1 MSNTSPFQLWLP
13 AKSSTSFCLAVIF
26 GLALMICFSVRTKAQ
41 TIKVLSPAGSTEV
54 KPIPST
60 GGAKLLLKFTV
71 SDPSTTPKVRIVD
84 SAVVSNGFGDHTV
97 SGSSEQRVTLNL
109 LKGKNTITLFGYSGD
124 EAAINPA
131 SAPKATIWIT
141 CDDEECGKSKDLIS
155 PEGQKGGVG
164 SGNGQTPNPGIGNIV
179 LKSPTGDVTTDGPV
193 TPVIFVTGG
202 INSLSIAVFDKD
214 GNRVDYQPAV
224 AVTDAGNKLGIAA
237 PTLKMNKGQNW
248 VRIFDPA
255 KPDEKANEALV
266 SINCTGCT
274 KIETP
279 GAVGATDQQKGRVKI
294 ISPKAITYGDKKEVK
309 IKVKLEPVNGE
320 SPSDKQLMIEVENNK
335 KTTPTGPVTIAAA
348 DWGGKEFPVKL
359 SGNGLNTVTVYEV
372 NDRANQHDIAR
383 ITCDEKCGND
393 ADVKDIAILQPKL
406 PEGQTV
412 LNVTDESTR
421 GAYIK
426 VAKGSSIKRIQYDVV
441 PEGKPISTSPAVVVN
456 SGTTPLTEDV
466 TIPMTLKFLNGLN
479 TIRIYDAD
487 HVGSNNDASIMI
499 KCDGPKCATD
509 FDIAQYPTNSMTTR
523 AIVGMEQVGASSA
536 SSETK
541 PFLDFF
547 FTGGLVFGDLKDKDG
562 KLIPG
567 PDGRPIKVPRFGTWG
582 QIRLSTT
589 PQQTASAAV
598 FPSNFVNQITDPTK
612 VVDLVQSFD
621 FLAGVEFRTFSA
633 NGWNWTLIPGIK
645 QKSRFFLTFG
655 AGAISP
661 LTASRTAAQIFK
673 IPPAADGAT
682 PAGAQRAN
690 FIARFG
696 EPPTGKTYVGFVPLE
711 RDRFFR
717 QYYFGI
723 RVKTHYCEDDDCNR
737 FRNRFPSIV
746 DFAFGQNEAVTGGRF
761 HQDDGKRAW
770 VVRLDAFYPLPIRE
784 ASFLYLYGTAL
795 MKVFDAKGTPG
806 DIPLFLDTA
815 PGEIQI
821 TDTSVFVPSSFA
833 QPSRVNRDYY
843 KIGIGVNLTD
853 LFNRNKPKD

>member
-1 MSNTSPFQLWLP
+1 M
-13 AKSSTSFCLAVIF
+13 F
-26 GLALMICFSVRTKAQ
+26 GLVLMICFSVRTKAQ

-141 CDDEECGKSKDLIS
+141 CDDEECGKTKDLIS
-155 PEGQKGGVG
+155 SEGQKGGVG
-164 SGNGQTPNPGIGNIV
+164 SGTGQMATSGIGNIV
-179 LKSPTGDVTTDGPV
+179 LKSPTGDVTAEGPV

-237 PTLKMNKGQNW
+237 PALKMNKGQNW

-266 SINCTGCT
+266 SINCTGCA

-279 GAVGATDQQKGRVKI
+279 AAAVEAEPQQKGRVTI
-294 ISPKAITYGDKKEVK
+294 ISPKSITYGDKKEAK
-309 IKVKLEPVNGE
+309 IKVKLVPAGGE
-320 SPSDKQLMIEVENNK
+320 APSDKQVMIEVENNK
-335 KTTPTGPVTIAAA
+335 KKTPAGPLPISAAE
-348 DWGGKEFPVKL
+348 WGGKEFPVKL
-359 SGNGLNTVTVYEV
+359 GSGLNKVTVYEIG
-372 NDRANQHDIAR
+372 DRDNQHDFAK
-383 ITCDEKCGND
+383 ITCEGKCGND
-393 ADVKDIAILQPKL
+393 ADVKDIAIVQPKL
-406 PEGQTV
+406 PEGQSVLTV
-412 LNVTDESTR
+412 ADKSTQDAYVT
-421 GAYIK
+421 
-426 VAKGSSIKRIQYDVV
+426 VAKGSSIKKIQYDVIN
-441 PEGKPISTSPAVVVN
+441 EGKPVFTSPTVVVN
-456 SGTTPLTEDV
+456 SGASPLTDDV
-466 TIPMTLKFLNGLN
+466 TIPMTLKFLNGSN
-479 TIRIYDAD
+479 TIRIYDAE
-487 HVGSNNDASIMI
+487 HAGSNNDASIVI
-499 KCDGPKCATD
+499 KCDGPNCATD
-509 FDIAQYPTNSMTTR
+509 FLIAQYPTNSMTTR

-562 KLIPG
+562 NLVLG
-567 PDGRPIKVPRFGTWG
+567 PDHKPIKVPRFGTWG

-621 FLAGVEFRTFSA
+621 FLAGVELRTFSA

-723 RVKTHYCEDDDCNR
+723 RIKTHYCEDDDCNR

-746 DFAFGQNEAVTGGRF
+746 DFALGQNEAVTGGRF

-770 VVRLDAFYPLPIRE
+770 VVRLDAFYPLPFRE

-795 MKVFDAKGTPG
+795 MKVFGAKGTPG

-821 TDTSVFVPSSFA
+821 TDTTVFIPPSFV